1 MEYGLR
7 RELKTASVTKT
18 GLNPCCNGIWSQTLH
33 RIHLAKLLVL
43 ILVVMEY
50 GLRHAWRNAKLKNRV
65 LILVVMEYGLRLSKI
80 KLKRITMTSL
90 NPCCNGIWSQTFVQQ
105 LSSRIY

>member
-18 GLNPCCNGIWSQTLH
+18 GLNPCCNGIWSQTDKYSLYRQENGLNPCCNGIWSQTTEVKPCH
-33 RIHLAKLLVL
+33 ASWWVL

-50 GLRHAWRNAKLKNRV
+50 GLRHCTESIW
-65 LILVVMEYGLRLSKI
+65 LSY
-80 KLKRITMTSL
+80 
-90 NPCCNGIWSQTFVQQ
+90 WS
-105 LSSRIY
+105 